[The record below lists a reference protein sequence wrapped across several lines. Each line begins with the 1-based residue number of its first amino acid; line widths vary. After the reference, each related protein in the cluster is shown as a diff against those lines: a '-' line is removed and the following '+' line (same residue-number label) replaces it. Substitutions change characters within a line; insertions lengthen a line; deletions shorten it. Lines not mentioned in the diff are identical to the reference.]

1 MQNGEGGTRAAR
13 SPWDIDASLCGILS
27 FLFTWNWIVSQSPT
41 SLTVEWGAW
50 RIPARAILLVS
61 FAVAGFTLF
70 ALRRYRPVA
79 APKIRR
85 VRSITVAMVLAAG
98 ILVPDILDGRF
109 DGELAGAPFAAQMIF
124 MGVASAYLTTV
135 VGTLFG
141 LKGIARP
148 TSVTPASVIGL
159 LLCVPLQIALYYVP
173 GSIREGAMVAFLVS
187 VPFLY
192 GWQVTRDRLRE
203 SRRTEK
209 VRIPLRF
216 IATLLI
222 MGIALGTLQG
232 IFTITVAADGHSLM
246 NPLSTLGFLLA
257 ALAAGVTMTGN
268 RFDYNHLIYQ
278 MGIPILA

>member
-1 MQNGEGGTRAAR
+1 
-13 SPWDIDASLCGILS
+13 
-27 FLFTWNWIVSQSPT
+27 
-41 SLTVEWGAW
+41 
-50 RIPARAILLVS
+50 
-61 FAVAGFTLF
+61 
-70 ALRRYRPVA
+70 
-79 APKIRR
+79 
-85 VRSITVAMVLAAG
+85 
-98 ILVPDILDGRF
+98 
-109 DGELAGAPFAAQMIF
+109 
-124 MGVASAYLTTV
+124 
-135 VGTLFG
+135 
-141 LKGIARP
+141 
-148 TSVTPASVIGL
+148 
-159 LLCVPLQIALYYVP
+159 
-173 GSIREGAMVAFLVS
+173 MVAFLVS

-278 MGIPILA
+278 MGIPILACGFIFAALGGNQFVAFVICLMGY